1 MQSNL
6 NCLDHNCAFNKS
18 GSCYASHIKI
28 EGFDA
33 YVTPETYCD
42 SFRDA
47 NSFNLS
53 NYSEQT
59 KLTGTQNISCSAIN
73 CKYNFSG
80 GCGASYVQ
88 INLENDSCEIFETK

>member
-6 NCLDHNCAFNKS
+6 NCADNTCAFNKS

-33 YVTPETYCD
+33 CITPETYCD

-47 NSFNLS
+47 HSFNLS
-53 NYSEQT
+53 SSDDNTS
-59 KLTGTQNISCSAIN
+59 LTGTQNISCSAIN

-80 GCGASYVQ
+80 GCGASHVQ
-88 INLENDSCEIFETK
+88 INLENDSCETFQAK